1 MSSRDSSSFHDKR
14 GGKFIY
20 VSSCLLNQNRR
31 FPGIA
36 VSEGA
41 IPGLFEEIMRNG
53 IGIEQL
59 PCPECL
65 GWGGISRDSVFRFI
79 PIFYR
84 YSGSRLYPLIKAM
97 GRVWLYKYR
106 RLCKRRAH
114 EIVRDIKS
122 ARSSGYR
129 ILSIIAMNDSPT
141 CGATRKLSILDM
153 VANLKERGLRVKDIE
168 CPQFDMMRKHLPNL
182 LVAGQGHF
190 MSELINGL
198 KQNGI
203 VIPVLAYDP
212 WSDPQKETDRL
223 TETLLEL

>member
-1 MSSRDSSSFHDKR
+1 
-14 GGKFIY
+14 
-20 VSSCLLNQNRR
+20 
-31 FPGIA
+31 
-36 VSEGA
+36 
-41 IPGLFEEIMRNG
+41 MRNG

-84 YSGSRLYPLIKAM
+84 YSGSRVYPLIKAL
-97 GRVWLYKYR
+97 GRMWLYKYR

-122 ARSSGYR
+122 AQSSGYR

-141 CGATRKLSILDM
+141 CGATQTLSVLDM
-153 VANLKERGLRVKDIE
+153 VANLKDRGLQVKDLKY
-168 CPQFDMMRKHLPNL
+168 PQFDMMREHLPDL
-182 LVAGQGHF
+182 LVAGQGYF
-190 MSELINGL
+190 MSELISGL

-203 VIPVLAYDP
+203 VIPILAYDP
-212 WSDPQKETDRL
+212 WTDPQKEVEKL
-223 TETLLEL
+223 AATLLKS